1 MAGEWVA
8 IDIGLPDE
16 PEVQELIDVTG
27 HPEEYVCFRLYRL
40 WGWASMHSA
49 DGTARMTVRRLCRTC
64 GGDEAF
70 WLAVEAVGWLEIDET
85 ASTIAIPGW
94 DRRFSQAAK
103 ARLQHQD
110 RAKAQNEREP
120 DRRRR
125 AAVAC
130 AQAQAPPAPPRSR
143 GEERTG
149 EHPPP
154 PREASQ
160 PDPAAWA
167 KLRAAWNDGAGT
179 EARRRPWKPLP
190 PPDEAVDRLA
200 EPGWLD
206 EALEAIPRLRACRY
220 FKTWVGLPQ
229 FCGKPAFVRKVL
241 DGSYDDVNEPKA
253 GPRGPDDRAP
263 PRVDPSFEAAR
274 AATLA
279 REQARRE
286 AEHRRLDELAARE
299 AS

>member
-1 MAGEWVA
+1 MMGGRRVSLHVDHVVPIAAGGTNDDENLVPA
-8 IDIGLPDE
+8 CKVCNLHKGDRRLEETSLDIRFLPE
-16 PEVQELIDVTG
+16 GFEVVVGNDGRVTG
-27 HPEEYVCFRLYRL
+27 VTR
-40 WGWASMHSA
+40 
-49 DGTARMTVRRLCRTC
+49 
-64 GGDEAF
+64 
-70 WLAVEAVGWLEIDET
+70 
-85 ASTIAIPGW
+85 
-94 DRRFSQAAK
+94 
-103 ARLQHQD
+103 
-110 RAKAQNEREP
+110 
-120 DRRRR
+120 
-125 AAVAC
+125 
-130 AQAQAPPAPPRSR
+130 PRYQRR

-154 PREASQ
+154 PREAAQ
-160 PDPAAWA
+160 PDQAAWA
-167 KLRAAWNDGAGT
+167 KLRAAWNDGAGQ
-179 EARRRPWKPLP
+179 EARRRPWKPLQ
-190 PPDEAVDRLA
+190 PPDEAVGRLV
-200 EPGWLD
+200 EPGWLE

-241 DGSYDDVNEPKA
+241 DGSYDDVNEPKI